1 MDLSGQA
8 SQARF
13 ASYVEA
19 LVEVIGH
26 ADRAEPLNDYC
37 VGLLMPGERKSVE
50 PMAAIV
56 APARVSAKHQ
66 SLLHLVGQAPWSDE
80 AVLQKIREL
89 VLPGIERQGRIEAW
103 IVDDTGFT
111 KKGTHSVGV
120 ARQYCGRLGKQDNC
134 QVAVTLSIAN
144 HSASLPIAYRLYLPE
159 TWANDA
165 ARRKKTHVPKDIRFK
180 TKPQIALD
188 QIRAAHAEGVAPGIV
203 LADAGY
209 GANSDFRAGVS
220 ALNLPYVVG
229 IQSTPSVWPPSQAP
243 LPPKPWSGRGRR
255 PCNVQRD
262 DEHKP
267 VSVKDLAL
275 SLGKKA
281 WRSVTWREGSNAP
294 LASRFATVRV
304 HLAARDYKRTTPHP
318 VEWLLVEWP
327 KGEAAPTKYWLSTLG
342 APSPSRW
349 CDGTFDVLYTSLER
363 DGALAEI
370 YALLSIQPVF
380 PSKVRFSVHKVTV
393 STRQTLRF
401 ADLTTLGRLGV
412 DVSRYRERNYA
423 KTQAIADAAYFLGF
437 DGLIAP
443 SARWEC
449 LNAILFTDRL
459 PPGDI
464 EIAKSE
470 QQPVNWD
477 AWRKRTRT

>member
-66 SLLHLVGQAPWSDE
+66 SLLHLVGQAPWPDE

-159 TWANDA
+159 TGQMMRHGGK
-165 ARRKKTHVPKDIRFK
+165 RRMCLRMSGSKPSRRSRSIRSAQ
-180 TKPQIALD
+180 PMRQVSPPVSSWPM
-188 QIRAAHAEGVAPGIV
+188 RAMVQTV
-203 LADAGY
+203 
-209 GANSDFRAGVS
+209 
-220 ALNLPYVVG
+220 
-229 IQSTPSVWPPSQAP
+229 TSV
-243 LPPKPWSGRGRR
+243 
-255 PCNVQRD
+255 
-262 DEHKP
+262 P
-267 VSVKDLAL
+267 VSVL
-275 SLGKKA
+275 
-281 WRSVTWREGSNAP
+281 
-294 LASRFATVRV
+294 
-304 HLAARDYKRTTPHP
+304 
-318 VEWLLVEWP
+318 
-327 KGEAAPTKYWLSTLG
+327 
-342 APSPSRW
+342 
-349 CDGTFDVLYTSLER
+349 
-363 DGALAEI
+363 
-370 YALLSIQPVF
+370 
-380 PSKVRFSVHKVTV
+380 
-393 STRQTLRF
+393 
-401 ADLTTLGRLGV
+401 
-412 DVSRYRERNYA
+412 
-423 KTQAIADAAYFLGF
+423 
-437 DGLIAP
+437 
-443 SARWEC
+443 
-449 LNAILFTDRL
+449 
-459 PPGDI
+459 
-464 EIAKSE
+464 
-470 QQPVNWD
+470 
-477 AWRKRTRT
+477 

>member
-1 MDLSGQA
+1 M
-8 SQARF
+8 
-13 ASYVEA
+13 
-19 LVEVIGH
+19 
-26 ADRAEPLNDYC
+26 
-37 VGLLMPGERKSVE
+37 KSRGR
-50 PMAAIV
+50 I
-56 APARVSAKHQ
+56 
-66 SLLHLVGQAPWSDE
+66 SLLHLVGQAPWPDE

-159 TWANDA
+159 IWANDA

-188 QIRAAHAEGVAPGIV
+188 QIRAAHAAGVAPGIV

-220 ALNLPYVVG
+220 ALNLPYVLG
-229 IQSTPSVWPPSQAP
+229 IQSTPSVWPPGQAP

-294 LASRFATVRV
+294 LASRFAAVRV
-304 HLAARDYKRTTPHP
+304 ELCGKLGDGVKKAA
-318 VEWLLVEWP
+318 
-327 KGEAAPTKYWLSTLG
+327 
-342 APSPSRW
+342 
-349 CDGTFDVLYTSLER
+349 
-363 DGALAEI
+363 
-370 YALLSIQPVF
+370 
-380 PSKVRFSVHKVTV
+380 
-393 STRQTLRF
+393 
-401 ADLTTLGRLGV
+401 
-412 DVSRYRERNYA
+412 
-423 KTQAIADAAYFLGF
+423 
-437 DGLIAP
+437 
-443 SARWEC
+443 
-449 LNAILFTDRL
+449 
-459 PPGDI
+459 
-464 EIAKSE
+464 
-470 QQPVNWD
+470 
-477 AWRKRTRT
+477 